1 MFSDTWNRSF
11 LRSTITTPFS
21 VNTIEIGVTGRKD
34 RIGEDSG
41 VKARLRARRNPVFCE
56 LEEISMLAVEKTNLL
71 VMRVNIY
78 LCSR

>member
-1 MFSDTWNRSF
+1 MTA
-11 LRSTITTPFS
+11 LFS
-21 VNTIEIGVTGRKD
+21 VNTIEIGVTGRED
-34 RIGEDSG
+34 GIGEDSG
-41 VKARLRARRNPVFCE
+41 VKARLRVRRNLVFCE